1 MVIILSNFKYFN
13 KELGTSFEK
22 MSIAEYSP
30 LLKDK
35 VQGKVVVLLIQVGVT
50 LLYVKEIGMDKLE
63 IIVGEVR
70 LIRVWM
76 RWPRKRLK
84 KNSS

>member
-1 MVIILSNFKYFN
+1 
-13 KELGTSFEK
+13 
-22 MSIAEYSP
+22 MSIAEYLP
-30 LLKDK
+30 LLEDK
-35 VQGKVVVLLIQVGVT
+35 IQGKVVVLLMQVGVT

-76 RWPRKRLK
+76 RWPRKEQK
-84 KNSS
+84 KSSS